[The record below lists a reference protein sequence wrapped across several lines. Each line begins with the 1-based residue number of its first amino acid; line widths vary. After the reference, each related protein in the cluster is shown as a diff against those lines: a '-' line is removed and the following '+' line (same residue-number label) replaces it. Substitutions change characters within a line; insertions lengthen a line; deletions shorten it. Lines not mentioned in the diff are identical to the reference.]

1 MLVSHVLRCAI
12 CPFPRFEVPSRGL
25 IILLSSLEDFGS
37 SPTRPP
43 DDVTRRILVRYF
55 SRLGVRYFSRLGVV
69 GCSRTVR
76 SERTVRLDGAD
87 GAVCTISA
95 RSVRLDGAV
104 SAVGTVGAV
113 HRFNDMLPGMH
124 A

>member
-12 CPFPRFEVPSRGL
+12 CPFPRFEVPSRDL

-43 DDVTRRILVRYF
+43 DDVTRRIL
-55 SRLGVRYFSRLGVV
+55 VRYFSRLGVV